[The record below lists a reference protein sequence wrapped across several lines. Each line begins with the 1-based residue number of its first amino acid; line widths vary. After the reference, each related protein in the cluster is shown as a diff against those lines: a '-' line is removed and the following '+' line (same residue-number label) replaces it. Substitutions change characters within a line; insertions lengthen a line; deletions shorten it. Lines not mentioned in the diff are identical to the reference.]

1 MTTRRFMLIG
11 TAIVVGLT
19 AAIPR
24 PAPAPGAGG
33 TPAPELTNTSWLNS
47 DKPLRIAD
55 LRGRVVLLNFWV
67 FTCGNCTRTV
77 PSLVAYDRSYR
88 ERGLTIIGIH
98 TPEFPPYAG
107 EHDKG
112 NLARALDRQ
121 GITYP
126 NAQDNDRRTWD
137 AYGIRYWPS
146 FVLIDKGGTIRYTGY
161 GEFHLK
167 DGDYQEWDRRIQ
179 QLLAEPPLV
188 ALDAGPPLR
197 LVAAPGVRINARL
210 KPALELDD
218 GTVVRFDAPHVTADS
233 AYFTAAPTAAPPLTG
248 NQHGTL
254 RLSVCPA
261 DEKICRLVE
270 MAVVW

>member
-1 MTTRRFMLIG
+1 MTTPRSVLIG
-11 TAIVVGLT
+11 TAIVAGLT
-19 AAIPR
+19 AAIR
-24 PAPAPGAGG
+24 RRAPAPGAGG

-47 DKPLRIAD
+47 DKPLRLAE

-77 PSLVAYDRSYR
+77 PSLVAYDRR
-88 ERGLTIIGIH
+88 
-98 TPEFPPYAG
+98 
-107 EHDKG
+107 
-112 NLARALDRQ
+112 
-121 GITYP
+121 YP
-126 NAQDNDRRTWD
+126 QDNDRRTWD
-137 AYGIRYWPS
+137 AYSIRYWPS
-146 FVLIDKGGTIRYTGY
+146 FVLIDKAGTIRYTGY
-161 GEFHLK
+161 GEFHLD

-179 QLLAEPPLV
+179 QLLAESPLT
-188 ALDAGPPLR
+188 LDAGPPLR

-218 GTVVRFDAPHVTADS
+218 GTVVRFDSPHVTADS

-248 NQHGTL
+248 NRHGTL

-261 DEKICRLVE
+261 GEKICRLVE